1 MKIVLGSK
9 SAQRQE
15 VLKDAGY
22 DFEVRTADIDEQTI
36 RHADPQELVLMLA
49 RAKAAAIL
57 PQITEPSLLI
67 TGDQVA
73 VCNGMILE
81 KPRDHAEA
89 RTFIHYYRDHPLDTV
104 SSVLVTNTATGQSAG
119 GVDVTRIYFKEIPES
134 VIDEALLIGRIMHG
148 AGAMLAQYPPFDRY
162 VERIEGTL
170 DSIAGMPLKLLQRL
184 MDEVQSV

>member
-1 MKIVLGSK
+1 MKIILGSK

-22 DFEVRTADIDEQTI
+22 DFSVLTADIDEQAI
-36 RHADPQELVLMLA
+36 RHADPKELVLMLA

-57 PQITEPSLLI
+57 LQITEPSLLI
-67 TGDQVA
+67 TADQVA

-89 RTFIHYYRDHPLDTV
+89 RKFIHYYRDYPLDTV

-119 GVDVTRIYFKEIPES
+119 GVDITRIYFKEIPES
-134 VIDEALLIGRIMHG
+134 VIDEALRIGRIMHG
-148 AGAMLAQYPPFDRY
+148 AGAMLAQHPPFDSY
-162 VERIEGTL
+162 VERLEGTF
-170 DSIAGMPLKLLQRL
+170 DSAAGMPLKLLRQL
-184 MDEVQSV
+184 IDKVQ